1 MVFNWYVL
9 SNINI
14 IFMRLFATNSS
25 SMLLSQCASK
35 IIANGEADGTTRA
48 LKELATERIL
58 ATEVDQCTIDSIK
71 QVVRDYL
78 SVA

>member
-1 MVFNWYVL
+1 M
-9 SNINI
+9 
-14 IFMRLFATNSS
+14 
-25 SMLLSQCASK
+25 
-35 IIANGEADGTTRA
+35 ANGEADDATKA

-71 QVVRDYL
+71 HVVREYL